1 LTQEQIMKK
10 LIYAIPTLMIG
21 IVLNMGLS
29 TRVMAQSK
37 PGFYNAIP
45 LPKGSVTDMLSD
57 RDIPTGQKGFA
68 KDYTVEVQSGDR
80 IEIFATSE
88 SFDTIVSLLGKD
100 GDVVAENDDGES
112 EGTNSLLFYRVKKA
126 GTYTI
131 RVQSFGGSS
140 GGKFTLSV
148 TKLKPVE

>member
-1 LTQEQIMKK
+1 MSQYTNMKNW
-10 LIYAIPTLMIG
+10 IYTLSAVTGMALNLLLNAPAI
-21 IVLNMGLS
+21 
-29 TRVMAQSK
+29 AQPK
-37 PGFYNAIP
+37 PGSYTPTP
-45 LPKGSVTDMLSD
+45 LSNGKVTDTLSD

-68 KDYTVEVQSGDR
+68 KDYSVEVQVGDR
-80 IEIFATSE
+80 LEIFASSE

-112 EGTNSLLFYRVKKA
+112 EGTNSLLFYRIKKP

-140 GGKFTLSV
+140 GGKFTLAV
-148 TKLKPVE
+148 TKLKPAE

>member
-1 LTQEQIMKK
+1 MKN
-10 LIYAIPTLMIG
+10 LIYAIPALALGIG
-21 IVLNMGLS
+21 LQVGLS
-29 TRVMAQSK
+29 ASVMAQPK
-37 PGFYNAIP
+37 PSFYAAIP
-45 LPKGSVTDMLSD
+45 LPKGSVTDTLSD

-68 KDYTVEVQSGDR
+68 KDYAIETQAGDR
-80 IEIFATSE
+80 LEIFASSE
-88 SFDTIVSLLGKD
+88 AFDTIVSLLGKD
-100 GDVVAENDDGES
+100 GDVVAENDDGEA
-112 EGTNSLLFYRVKKA
+112 EGTNSLLFYRIKKP

>member
-1 LTQEQIMKK
+1 MKN
-10 LIYAIPTLMIG
+10 LIYAIPVMALGIG
-21 IVLNMGLS
+21 LHVGLS
-29 TRVMAQSK
+29 ASVMAQPK
-37 PGFYNAIP
+37 PGFYAAIP
-45 LPKGSVTDMLSD
+45 IPKGSVTDTLSD

-68 KDYTVEVQSGDR
+68 KDYSIEAQAGDR
-80 IEIFATSE
+80 LEIFASSE
-88 SFDTIVSLLGKD
+88 AFDTIVSLLGKD

-112 EGTNSLLFYRVKKA
+112 EGTNSLLFYRIKKP